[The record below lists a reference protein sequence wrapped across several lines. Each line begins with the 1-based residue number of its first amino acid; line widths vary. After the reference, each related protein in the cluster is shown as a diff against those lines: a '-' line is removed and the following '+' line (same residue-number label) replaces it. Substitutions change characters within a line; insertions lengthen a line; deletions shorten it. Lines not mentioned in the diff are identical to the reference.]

1 MELHKLIDAAL
12 AEYVATIANPELKA
26 AIEYALFPGGKRLR
40 PLLLLSI
47 LADAG
52 VDVELGFYPAAAVEM
67 IHTYSLIHDDL
78 PAMDDDD
85 FRRGQ
90 PTLHRKYGEAIAIL
104 AADAL
109 LTDAFAMIARTP
121 VATETALALIR
132 LASGYCG
139 GNGMVSGQALDI
151 LSVNKKLNLSD
162 IETIYERKTKD
173 LFSLAVL
180 SAAEI
185 AAFPEPTKAAL
196 EEFSRYFGLA
206 FQIKDDLDDLLIHK
220 DGKSDLETNKATYPI
235 IVGIE
240 PAREI
245 YSEYKEKALVIVKKT
260 LGEKQTY
267 QIALRNL

>member
-1 MELHKLIDAAL
+1 M
-12 AEYVATIANPELKA
+12 
-26 AIEYALFPGGKRLR
+26 
-40 PLLLLSI
+40 
-47 LADAG
+47 
-52 VDVELGFYPAAAVEM
+52 
-67 IHTYSLIHDDL
+67 
-78 PAMDDDD
+78 
-85 FRRGQ
+85 
-90 PTLHRKYGEAIAIL
+90 
-104 AADAL
+104 
-109 LTDAFAMIARTP
+109 
-121 VATETALALIR
+121 
-132 LASGYCG
+132 
-139 GNGMVSGQALDI
+139 
-151 LSVNKKLNLSD
+151 
-162 IETIYERKTKD
+162 
-173 LFSLAVL
+173 